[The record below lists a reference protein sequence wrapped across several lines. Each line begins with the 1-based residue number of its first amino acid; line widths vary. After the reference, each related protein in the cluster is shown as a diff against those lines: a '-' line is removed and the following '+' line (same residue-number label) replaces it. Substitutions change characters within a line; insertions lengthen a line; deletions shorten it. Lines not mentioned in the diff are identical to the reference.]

1 MVANASPI
9 ELHEDGIELAPAV
22 KRRIERRVSSWMK
35 GHTDITGVSVAVK
48 PLDASRTKHAFQAR
62 VVLYHRPKNIAAIA
76 KGDQVATTVQSA
88 LEAAE
93 RQLRETRDVF
103 RDRRKR
109 GANEVPVPGPEEHE
123 AE

>member
-1 MVANASPI
+1 MVAKASHL
-9 ELHEDGIELAPAV
+9 ELHEDGVELAPAV

-48 PLDASRTKHAFQAR
+48 PLDSGRTKHAFQTR

-76 KGDQVATTVQSA
+76 KGDLLPSTVNTA
-88 LEAAE
+88 LDAAE
-93 RQLRETRDVF
+93 RQLRSTRDAL
-103 RDRRKR
+103 RERWKR
-109 GANEVPVPGPEEHE
+109 GTNESPAEVPEESD